1 MISASISENF
11 SASAYAL
18 LVLVDVDG
26 SHGEVGQ
33 IGGPPQ
39 RRTQIVDDGQTVSIS
54 KEVALYWELQKAIK
68 VVLYT
73 YAMQRRMIACLMVI
87 CRRHL
92 IANLKG
98 SFACPSA
105 LLRPAGRKQP
115 IKVILLSFSTE
126 HSESNT
132 MSQCVPACFR
142 QQLCKYVLKV

>member
-1 MISASISENF
+1 MISASVSEKF
-11 SASAYAL
+11 GASAYAL

-26 SHGEVGQ
+26 SHGEVAP

-39 RRTQIVDDGQTVSIS
+39 KRTQIVEGGQTVSIS
-54 KEVALYWELQKAIK
+54 EEVALYWELQKAIK

-73 YAMQRRMIACLMVI
+73 YTMRRRMIACLMVI

-98 SFACPSA
+98 SFA
-105 LLRPAGRKQP
+105 RPRFLGPQEGSSQSKSSCF
-115 IKVILLSFSTE
+115 LSQ

-132 MSQCVPACFR
+132 LSQ
-142 QQLCKYVLKV
+142 